1 MAFDFQADGV
11 SRAHRKGAGMADQ
24 GLAELFAQVAAY
36 AAERRAGD
44 AERGHA
50 PDASFPEQVERFR
63 IGLNE
68 DGQPAEDVIR
78 ELIALA
84 EPGLA
89 AMTGPR
95 FFGWVIGGSN
105 PVGVAADWLTSVWGQ
120 NTANHLATPSASAV
134 EEACRIALLELFDLP
149 RDASIGFSTGATMA
163 SFTCLAAG
171 RGEVLRR
178 AGWDIEAQGVF
189 GAPPV
194 TVVLGE
200 EAHSTIFA
208 GLKYLGFGERNIVR
222 VAVDRNGGMIAG
234 AFEEAMANVSGPL
247 MAIAQ
252 AGHINSGAFDPFAE
266 IVRAARTR
274 NAWLH
279 VDGAFG
285 LWARAT
291 QTHRHLVDGLELAD
305 SWSVDGHKWL
315 QTPYDCAYAIVKDRA
330 AHQRAMRIPAS
341 YLPSSG
347 DDARNPS
354 DYVPELSR
362 RGRGFATWAMI
373 RRLGRRGIAEM
384 VTRHCG
390 QARRFAQKLAEA
402 PGVAVMNDV
411 VLNQVAVHFGSD
423 AQTKAVI
430 ARVQADGVCFVGGA
444 EWRGKQVMRI
454 SVINENTTDV
464 DVDRSVT
471 SMLAAWDAVRR
482 AN

>member
-1 MAFDFQADGV
+1 MSDEPNA
-11 SRAHRKGAGMADQ
+11 R
-24 GLAELFAQVAAY
+24 LFADIARY
-36 AAERRAGD
+36 AATRRAGD
-44 AERGHA
+44 ATRAHA
-50 PDASFPEQVERFR
+50 PEATYAEQVERFR
-63 IGLNE
+63 IALKD
-68 DGQPAEDVIR
+68 DGVSGDEVIR
-78 ELIALA
+78 ELITLA

-105 PVGVAADWLTSVWGQ
+105 PVGVAADWLTAIWGQ
-120 NTANHLATPSASAV
+120 NTANHFATPSASAV
-134 EEACRIALLELFDLP
+134 EEACRLALLDLMGLP
-149 RDASIGFSTGATMA
+149 IEASVGFSTGATMA
-163 SFTCLAAG
+163 SFTCLAAA

-189 GAPPV
+189 GAPLV

-222 VAVDRNGGMIAG
+222 VAVDRNGAMIAG
-234 AFEEAMANVSGPL
+234 AFAEAMETLSGPVI
-247 MAIAQ
+247 AIAQ
-252 AGHINSGAFDPFAE
+252 AGHINSGAFDPFGKIAQIAE
-266 IVRAARTR
+266 AK

-285 LWARAT
+285 LWAMAT
-291 QTHRHLVDGLELAD
+291 QTHRHLGEGLELAD

-315 QTPYDCAYAIVKDRA
+315 QTPYDSAYAIVKDRE
-330 AHQRAMRIPAS
+330 AHRRAMQISAS
-341 YLPSSG
+341 YLPPSG
-347 DDARNPS
+347 DDVRTPS

-362 RGRGFATWAMI
+362 RARGFATWAMI

-384 VTRHCG
+384 VTRHCA
-390 QARRFAQKLAEA
+390 QARLFAQKLGEA
-402 PGVAVMNDV
+402 PGVMVMNDV
-411 VLNQVAVHFGSD
+411 VLNQVVVHFGSD
-423 AQTKAVI
+423 AQTKAVV

-454 SVINENTTDV
+454 SVINENTTEA
-464 DVDRSVT
+464 DVDRSVE

>member
-1 MAFDFQADGV
+1 MSDHPDF
-11 SRAHRKGAGMADQ
+11 R
-24 GLAELFAQVAAY
+24 LFADIARY

-50 PDASFPEQVERFR
+50 PEASYAEQVERFR
-63 IGLNE
+63 IVLKDE
-68 DGQPAEDVIR
+68 GQAGDAVIR

-105 PVGVAADWLTSVWGQ
+105 PVGAAADWLTSIWGQ
-120 NTANHLATPSASAV
+120 NTANHVASPSASAA
-134 EEACRIALLELFDLP
+134 EEASRLALLELFDLP
-149 RDASIGFSTGATMA
+149 REASIGFSTGATMA
-163 SFTCLAAG
+163 SFTCLAAA

-178 AGWDIEAQGVF
+178 VGWDIEAEGMF
-189 GAPPV
+189 SAPRV

-208 GLKYLGFGERNIVR
+208 GLKYLGFGDRNIVR
-222 VAVDRNGGMIAG
+222 VAVDRNGAMIAG
-234 AFEEAMANVSGPL
+234 AFAEVMERVAGPVI
-247 MAIAQ
+247 AVAQ
-252 AGHINSGAFDPFAE
+252 AGHINTGAFDPFGPM
-266 IVRAARTR
+266 ARVVEAKG
-274 NAWLH
+274 AWLH
-279 VDGAFG
+279 IDGAFG
-285 LWARAT
+285 LWART
-291 QTHRHLVDGLELAD
+291 TPTHRHLGKGLELAD

-315 QTPYDCAYAIVKDRA
+315 QTPYDSAYAIVKDRD
-330 AHQRAMRIPAS
+330 AHARSMRIPAS

-347 DDARNPS
+347 DAARNPS
-354 DYVPELSR
+354 DFVPELSR
-362 RGRGFATWAMI
+362 RARGFATWAMI

-384 VTRHCG
+384 VTRHCA
-390 QARRFAQKLAEA
+390 QARLFAQKLAEA
-402 PGVAVMNDV
+402 PGVTVMNVV

-454 SVINENTTDV
+454 SVINENTTEADV
-464 DVDRSVT
+464 ERSVQ
-471 SMLAAWDAVRR
+471 SMLAAWDAVLC
-482 AN
+482 AH

>member
-1 MAFDFQADGV
+1 MDDSNA
-11 SRAHRKGAGMADQ
+11 K
-24 GLAELFAQVAAY
+24 LFADIARY
-36 AAERRAGD
+36 ATARRAGD
-44 AERGHA
+44 AERRHA
-50 PDASFPEQVERFR
+50 PEAGYAEQVEQFR
-63 IGLNE
+63 IALKDE
-68 DGQPAEDVIR
+68 GQAGDAVIR

-105 PVGVAADWLTSVWGQ
+105 PVGVAADWLTSIWGQ
-120 NTANHLATPSASAV
+120 NTANHLASPSASAA
-134 EEACRIALLELFDLP
+134 EEACRQALLDLFDLP
-149 RDASIGFSTGATMA
+149 RESSIGFSTGATMA
-163 SFTCLAAG
+163 SFTCLAAA

-178 AGWDIEAQGVF
+178 AGWDIEAEGVF

-194 TVVLGE
+194 MIVLGE

-222 VAVDRNGGMIAG
+222 VAVDRNGAMVAG
-234 AFEEAMANVSGPL
+234 AFAEAMERVSGPVI
-247 MAIAQ
+247 AIAQ
-252 AGHINSGAFDPFAE
+252 AGHINSGAFDPFGE
-266 IVRAARTR
+266 MARVVKAKG
-274 NAWLH
+274 AWLH

-291 QTHRHLVDGLELAD
+291 LTHRHLGEGLELAD

-315 QTPYDCAYAIVKDRA
+315 QTPYDCAYAIVKDA
-330 AHQRAMRIPAS
+330 SAHARSMRIPAS

-354 DYVPELSR
+354 DFVPELSR
-362 RGRGFATWAMI
+362 RARGFATWAMI

-384 VTRHCG
+384 VTRHCA
-390 QARRFAQKLAEA
+390 QARLFAQKLAEA
-402 PGVAVMNDV
+402 PGVTVLNEV

-430 ARVQADGVCFVGGA
+430 ARVQADGICFVGGA

-454 SVINENTTDV
+454 SVINENTTEADV
-464 DVDRSVT
+464 ERSVAA
-471 SMLAAWDAVRR
+471 MLSAWDAVQR